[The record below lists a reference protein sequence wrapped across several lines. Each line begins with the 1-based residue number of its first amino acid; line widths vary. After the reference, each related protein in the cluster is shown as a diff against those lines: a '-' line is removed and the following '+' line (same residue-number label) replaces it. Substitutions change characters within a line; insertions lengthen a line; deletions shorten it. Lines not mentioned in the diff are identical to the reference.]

1 MNEEGS
7 VENMASIRL
16 TVEERKAMRKFV
28 ESVERLTE
36 LGATSVGL
44 IADYVGEYGVDSDG
58 ELVDTAVVEALR
70 AIVDVVGRRR

>member
-1 MNEEGS
+1 
-7 VENMASIRL
+7 MASIRL

-44 IADYVGEYGVDSDG
+44 IADYVGEYGVESD
-58 ELVDTAVVEALR
+58 VDRVDAVVVKALR
-70 AIVDVVGRRR
+70 AVVDVVGRRR